1 MTSAVSPVANA
12 VVAHSTFNSLRLGRT
27 SQFVVGRLIRFW
39 DSRNIKKNGEFI
51 GITIFLLDELFIPA
65 NRASHYRPDLK
76 SGSIVKVNRFEVA
89 RCAHMYKITEHQFV
103 IRFTPSTRIC
113 EVLTDA
119 PLINSERFLVRRYDH
134 LHVLMNMNL
143 ELSDVVGE
151 ICSVQGSDLRNDA
164 ATTRVVVGLL
174 IEPDVT
180 VYLSLWDEAAST
192 FRGLLKAG
200 NKTKSVMLVTTVNPK
215 LFGGNMYLNS
225 TPGTRFFFDTNLPE
239 IAEFVSRVGRES
251 SKVFPLV
258 DTLQGIKKKELV
270 SIADLN
276 TFISNS
282 NEQTQE
288 ADFLCK
294 ARIVGVLHE
303 NGWSF
308 VACTGCNRKLERI
321 GTSLSCNRCVTDAV
335 TGVVRF
341 RVELTDHD
349 NDSATFV
356 VFDKEMTKLTKQD
369 TAVLA
374 LDEAANGGEENLPIC
389 LEELTDKEFVFQ
401 IRVTPFNFTPN
412 HRTFTVSTITEDII
426 SLTHG
431 KEEDEN
437 ILGSNEGDSGLK
449 APPSEPSVLGENVG
463 EECGTADPP
472 EIAVTRNNRKRSDF
486 A

>member
-1 MTSAVSPVANA
+1 M
-12 VVAHSTFNSLRLGRT
+12 
-27 SQFVVGRLIRFW
+27 
-39 DSRNIKKNGEFI
+39 
-51 GITIFLLDELFIPA
+51 GITILLLDELDSVIHGFIPA

-76 SGSIVKVNRFEVA
+76 SGSIVKVDRFEVA
-89 RCAHMYKITEHQFV
+89 RCAHTYKITEHQFV
-103 IRFTPSTRIC
+103 IRFPPSTRIC

-119 PLINSERFLVRRYDH
+119 PVINSEKFMVRRYDH
-134 LHVLMNMNL
+134 LHVLSNTNL
-143 ELSDVVGE
+143 ELPDVVGE
-151 ICSVQGSDLRNDA
+151 IRSVQGSDLRNDA
-164 ATTRVVVGLL
+164 ATTRVVVRLL

-180 VYLSLWDEAAST
+180 VYLSLLDEAAST
-192 FRGLLKAG
+192 FRCLLKAG
-200 NKTKSVMLVTTVNPK
+200 DKTKSVML
-215 LFGGNMYLNS
+215 
-225 TPGTRFFFDTNLPE
+225 DTSLPE
-239 IAEFVSRVGRES
+239 IATFVSMVGGES

-288 ADFLCK
+288 ADFFCK
-294 ARIVGVLHE
+294 ARIVGVVHE

-341 RVELTDHD
+341 RVELAVDD
-349 NDSATFV
+349 GNDSATFV
-356 VFDKEMTKLTKQD
+356 VFDKEMTKLTQQD
-369 TAVLA
+369 AAVLA
-374 LDEAANGGEENLPIC
+374 LDEAANLPIC

-412 HRTFTVSTITEDII
+412 HRTFTISTITEDII

-437 ILGSNEGDSGLK
+437 IVGGNEGDSGLK
-449 APPSEPSVLGENVG
+449 APPSGPSVLRENVG
-463 EECGTADPP
+463 EECGTTDPP
-472 EIAVTRNNRKRSDF
+472 EIAVTRNNRKRSRE
-486 A
+486 

>member
-1 MTSAVSPVANA
+1 M
-12 VVAHSTFNSLRLGRT
+12 
-27 SQFVVGRLIRFW
+27 
-39 DSRNIKKNGEFI
+39 
-51 GITIFLLDELFIPA
+51 
-65 NRASHYRPDLK
+65 
-76 SGSIVKVNRFEVA
+76 
-89 RCAHMYKITEHQFV
+89 
-103 IRFTPSTRIC
+103 
-113 EVLTDA
+113 LTYC
-119 PLINSERFLVRRYDH
+119 F
-134 LHVLMNMNL
+134 
-143 ELSDVVGE
+143 SD
-151 ICSVQGSDLRNDA
+151 R
-164 ATTRVVVGLL
+164 
-174 IEPDVT
+174 DVT

-200 NKTKSVMLVTTVNPK
+200 DKTKSLMLVTTVNPK

-225 TPGTRFFFDTNLPE
+225 TPGTRFFFDTSLPE
-239 IAEFVSRVGRES
+239 IATFVSMVGGES

-288 ADFLCK
+288 ADFFCK
-294 ARIVGVLHE
+294 ARIVGVVHE

-341 RVELTDHD
+341 RVELAVDD
-349 NDSATFV
+349 GNDSATFV
-356 VFDKEMTKLTKQD
+356 VFDKEMTKLTQQD
-369 TAVLA
+369 AAVLA

-437 ILGSNEGDSGLK
+437 ILGGNEGDSGLK
-449 APPSEPSVLGENVG
+449 APPSGLSVLRENVG
-463 EECGTADPP
+463 EECGTTDPP
-472 EIAVTRNNRKRSDF
+472 EIAVTRNNRKRSRE
-486 A
+486 

>member
-1 MTSAVSPVANA
+1 M
-12 VVAHSTFNSLRLGRT
+12 
-27 SQFVVGRLIRFW
+27 
-39 DSRNIKKNGEFI
+39 
-51 GITIFLLDELFIPA
+51 GITILLLDELDSVIHGFIPA

-76 SGSIVKVNRFEVA
+76 SGSIVKVDRFEVA
-89 RCAHMYKITEHQFV
+89 RFAHTYKITEHQFV

-119 PLINSERFLVRRYDH
+119 PVINSEKFMVRRYDH
-134 LHVLMNMNL
+134 LHVLSNTNL
-143 ELSDVVGE
+143 ELPDVVGE
-151 ICSVQGSDLRNDA
+151 IRSVQGSDLRNDA
-164 ATTRVVVGLL
+164 ATTRVVVRLL

-200 NKTKSVMLVTTVNPK
+200 DKTKSVMLVTTVNPK

-225 TPGTRFFFDTNLPE
+225 TPGTRFFFDTSLPE
-239 IAEFVSRVGRES
+239 IATFVSMVGGES

-288 ADFLCK
+288 ADFFCK
-294 ARIVGVLHE
+294 ARIVGVVHE

-341 RVELTDHD
+341 RLELAVDD
-349 NDSATFV
+349 GNDSATFV
-356 VFDKEMTKLTKQD
+356 VFDKEMTKLTQQD
-369 TAVLA
+369 AAVLA

-389 LEELTDKEFVFQ
+389 LEELTD
-401 IRVTPFNFTPN
+401 N
-412 HRTFTVSTITEDII
+412 
-426 SLTHG
+426 L
-431 KEEDEN
+431 
-437 ILGSNEGDSGLK
+437 
-449 APPSEPSVLGENVG
+449 
-463 EECGTADPP
+463 
-472 EIAVTRNNRKRSDF
+472 
-486 A
+486 

>member
-1 MTSAVSPVANA
+1 M
-12 VVAHSTFNSLRLGRT
+12 
-27 SQFVVGRLIRFW
+27 
-39 DSRNIKKNGEFI
+39 
-51 GITIFLLDELFIPA
+51 ITYCF
-65 NRASHYRPDLK
+65 
-76 SGSIVKVNRFEVA
+76 
-89 RCAHMYKITEHQFV
+89 
-103 IRFTPSTRIC
+103 
-113 EVLTDA
+113 
-119 PLINSERFLVRRYDH
+119 
-134 LHVLMNMNL
+134 
-143 ELSDVVGE
+143 SD
-151 ICSVQGSDLRNDA
+151 R
-164 ATTRVVVGLL
+164 
-174 IEPDVT
+174 DVT

-374 LDEAANGGEENLPIC
+374 LDELPNVADVLQAANGGEENLPIC

-401 IRVTPFNFTPN
+401 IRYNLIFIVQRIGKTSGFKQPKDLRN
-412 HRTFTVSTITEDII
+412 TFGVY
-426 SLTHG
+426 
-431 KEEDEN
+431 
-437 ILGSNEGDSGLK
+437 
-449 APPSEPSVLGENVG
+449 
-463 EECGTADPP
+463 
-472 EIAVTRNNRKRSDF
+472 
-486 A
+486 